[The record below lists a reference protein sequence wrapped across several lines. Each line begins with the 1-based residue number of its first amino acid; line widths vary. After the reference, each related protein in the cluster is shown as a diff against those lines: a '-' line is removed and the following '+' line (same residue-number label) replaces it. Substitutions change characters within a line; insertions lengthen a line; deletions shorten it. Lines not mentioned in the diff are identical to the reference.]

1 VNINGVLFV
10 KICLSVTSD
19 VATDQR
25 VNKIAQTLKGMG
37 AEVTVIGRKKMNSLP
52 FRTDGIT
59 IKLFNL
65 PFSKGPMFYASYNIR
80 AFLYL
85 LGNRF
90 DILVANDLDT
100 LPANF
105 AASRIKRKRL
115 VYDSHEYFTEVPELV
130 GRKWTKKIWETIEQ
144 LLLPRI
150 LYAITVSDS
159 IARSYYKKYGIRMVT
174 VRNVPL
180 CETEE
185 DAHDYSPD
193 IKGKLIIY
201 QGSLNMGRGLEL
213 VIRSMRHVPSAT
225 FLIAG
230 DGDIAG
236 KLKELTEE
244 LGLTDRIRFTGRIPF
259 GELSSYTRRADLGIS
274 LEENLGLNYYYA
286 LPNKLFDYIKANVPV
301 LVSDFPEMGA
311 LVKKYGIGLTTLSR
325 DPEEVAG
332 LINLMLTDKIKIKLW
347 KNNLREAAK
356 ELCWEKES
364 EKLIGLYRSVNAS

>member
-1 VNINGVLFV
+1 M